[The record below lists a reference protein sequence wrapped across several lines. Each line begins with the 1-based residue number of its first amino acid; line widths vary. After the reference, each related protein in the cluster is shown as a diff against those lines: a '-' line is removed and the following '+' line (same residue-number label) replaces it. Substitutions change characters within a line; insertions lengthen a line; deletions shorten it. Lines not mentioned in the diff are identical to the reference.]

1 VYFLKNPRSILCFR
15 GLIFLDKLS
24 NNPYDLINNSAAVAS
39 ITGTV
44 LLESLLLGKP
54 AIAFGNHPLK
64 GFDNKALI
72 DNFTDEKELMNKI
85 KEALDINHKN
95 IVESASE
102 YLNNAY
108 YKTFGEES
116 DYCGNSK
123 MSLDKL
129 RVFRNN
135 AMKGV
140 IKKLN

>member
-1 VYFLKNPRSILCFR
+1 
-15 GLIFLDKLS
+15 
-24 NNPYDLINNSAAVAS
+24 
-39 ITGTV
+39 
-44 LLESLLLGKP
+44 
-54 AIAFGNHPLK
+54 
-64 GFDNKALI
+64 
-72 DNFTDEKELMNKI
+72 MNQI

-95 IVESASE
+95 IVEGATE

-108 YKTFGEES
+108 YKTFGEEN

-129 RVFRNN
+129 RVFRNS